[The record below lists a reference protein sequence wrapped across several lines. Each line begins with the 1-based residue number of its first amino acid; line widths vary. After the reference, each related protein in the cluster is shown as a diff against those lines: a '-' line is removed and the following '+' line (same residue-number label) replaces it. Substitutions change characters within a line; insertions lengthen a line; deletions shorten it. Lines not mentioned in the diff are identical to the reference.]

1 MSLKR
6 KEIVDY
12 IAKNNLTAQ
21 KSGSGLYYVIKGW
34 RWSKTNFIINCNGSV

>member
-21 KSGSGLYYVIKGW
+21 KSGSGLYYVIKAGDGE
-34 RWSKTNFIINCNGSV
+34 TNFIINCNGSV